1 MPVLWSAGSLS
12 RPYGIVKMPARKD
25 GREEAPWL
33 AQKRKNRGDLYRPF
47 FFFFF
52 LTDEKGGR
60 ESVTSPW
67 PHFTL
72 SQLVSFSSTISPTT
86 VFGDSHMHRVMI
98 AGHVLILQTPRLKR
112 SYDAS
117 GRGN

>member
-1 MPVLWSAGSLS
+1 MAGKRHPGLRKSAKIGETS
-12 RPYGIVKMPARKD
+12 I
-25 GREEAPWL
+25 
-33 AQKRKNRGDLYRPF
+33 DL